1 MRPDLHIELGG
12 GAVLRPYTSANADAL
27 YALVDANRVRLAR
40 WFHWVD
46 DATDAASQ
54 AAYIESRVDDGRSLD
69 GNGIW
74 VGDDLAGGCDLM
86 IAGSD
91 DVGELGFWLDEAFVG
106 RGLVTRAAQALMAT
120 GYESERLH
128 RIQLRAGVDNLR
140 SRAVAK
146 RLGMREEGTWR
157 DGIRVAD
164 GYLDS
169 VGYGILEDE
178 WRARRVP
185 T

>member
-1 MRPDLHIELGG
+1 VKPGLHIELGG
-12 GAVLRPYTSANADAL
+12 GAVLRPYTLADADAL
-27 YALVDANRVRLAR
+27 FAVIDGNRVRLAR

-46 DATDAASQ
+46 DAIDASSQ
-54 AAYIESRVDDGRSLD
+54 TAYIESREDDGRSLD

-106 RGLVTRAAQALMAT
+106 RGLVTRAAQALVT
-120 GYESERLH
+120 RGYEDEGLH
-128 RIQLRAGVDNLR
+128 RTQLRAGVDNLR

-146 RLGMREEGTWR
+146 RLGMREEGVLRGAGKVGGGLHVDLVIYGQVVDDWR
-157 DGIRVAD
+157 KTV
-164 GYLDS
+164 
-169 VGYGILEDE
+169 
-178 WRARRVP
+178 
-185 T
+185 

>member
-1 MRPDLHIELGG
+1 MRSDLHIELGG
-12 GAVLRPYTSANADAL
+12 GAVLRPYTSADADAL
-27 YALVDANRVRLAR
+27 FAVIDANRVRLAR

-46 DATDAASQ
+46 DATDASSQ

-74 VGDDLAGGCDLM
+74 VGEDLAGGCDLM
-86 IAGSD
+86 ITGSD

-106 RGLVTRAAQALMAT
+106 RGLVTRAAQALMT
-120 GYESERLH
+120 RGYESEGLH

-146 RLGMREEGTWR
+146 RLGMREEGVLR
-157 DGIRVAD
+157 GA
-164 GYLDS
+164 GK
-169 VGYGILEDE
+169 VGGGLYVDLVIYGQVVDE
-178 WRARRVP
+178 WRKTV
-185 T
+185 